1 MKPTVLFL
9 CTHNAGR
16 SQMALGFFNA
26 LAREQATAYSGGSE
40 PIDQINPTA
49 VAVMAEKGID
59 ITTQQP
65 KRWTEDMIQAA
76 DVVVTMGCGDTCPIR
91 PDNRSRPCVRSAT
104 RSRAAYASCCRSS
117 VSKPQFDTRLAVSC
131 STGLQSR

>member
-1 MKPTVLFL
+1 MKPIVLFL

-40 PIDQINPTA
+40 PVDRINPTA

-65 KRWTEDMIQAA
+65 KRWTED
-76 DVVVTMGCGDTCPIR
+76 R
-91 PDNRSRPCVRSAT
+91 
-104 RSRAAYASCCRSS
+104 
-117 VSKPQFDTRLAVSC
+117 SKPQMLW
-131 STGLQSR
+131 